1 MTTHAPASTLTEGA
15 LLWEPPRALRENCRM
30 THYMRWLADKRGL
43 RFDGYDALWR
53 WSSTE
58 IEAFWASLWDYF
70 EIRASAPYKRV
81 LDSRRMPGAT
91 WFEGAKLN
99 YAEHALRH
107 PQPDQPAIIAQSE
120 VRGREEISW
129 AELHS
134 RVASVAAALRELG
147 IRQGDRVV
155 SYMPHVPETV
165 IAFLACASLGAVWS
179 SCSPDMGTGAV
190 IDRFRQI
197 EPSLLFAVDGYR
209 YGGRNFERRPVLD
222 ELQRAMPTL
231 QHIVLLPYLD
241 KAASAAGLRGGRLW
255 ASLLGRTD
263 ALRFAQVDFD
273 HPLWIV
279 YSSGTTGLPKA
290 IVHGHGGIV
299 LDHMKTLQLHMD
311 LRPGERFFWMTTTG
325 WIMWN
330 ILLGGLLG
338 GSTIVLFDGNPAYPD
353 LETLWRTVAE
363 TRTRVFGAG
372 AAFFNSC
379 MKAGLEPGRRFD
391 LSALTQ
397 IGSTGSPLTVENFGW
412 LYRATRAD
420 IQVAST
426 SGGTDL
432 AGPFV
437 GASPLLPVSA
447 GEIPCRVLGMAVEA
461 YNEHG
466 KPVLN
471 EVGELVA
478 TQPFPGMPVYFWN
491 DPGGRRYRESYF
503 EQFPGVWRHGDW
515 IRITPEGRSVI
526 YGRSDTT
533 INRFG
538 IRMGTSEIY
547 RAVEDS
553 PEVLDSMVV
562 DLEYLGRE
570 SYMPLF
576 VVLAPGATLDEALK
590 SRLKESIRR
599 RVSARHTPD
608 EIFAVADIPRTLTG
622 KKMELPV
629 RKLLLG
635 QPLEKVASTDAMANP
650 EALKFFVDLARK
662 WNA

>member
-1 MTTHAPASTLTEGA
+1 
-15 LLWEPPRALRENCRM
+15 M
-30 THYMRWLADKRGL
+30 THYMGWLARNKGL
-43 RFDGYDALWR
+43 EFDSYDALWR

-58 IEAFWASLWDYF
+58 IEAFWASLWEYF
-70 EIRASAPYKRV
+70 EIRASAPYSRV
-81 LDSRRMPGAT
+81 LDSRRMPGAK

-99 YAEHALRH
+99 YAEHALRL
-107 PQPDQPAIIAQSE
+107 PQVNQPAIIAQSE
-120 VRGREEISW
+120 VRGREEVSW
-129 AELHS
+129 ADLQS
-134 RVASVAAALRELG
+134 QVASVAAALRELG
-147 IRQGDRVV
+147 IGPGDRVV
-155 SYMPHVPETV
+155 SYMPHIPETV

-197 EPSLLFAVDGYR
+197 EPRLLFAVDGYR
-209 YGGRNFERRPVLD
+209 YGGRDFDRRAVLD
-222 ELQRAMPTL
+222 ELQAAMPTL
-231 QHIVLLPYLD
+231 QHVVLLPYLD
-241 KAASAAGLRGGRLW
+241 KSAGAAALRNGRLW
-255 ASLLGRTD
+255 SSLLGRREPL
-263 ALRFAQVDFD
+263 AFAQVDFE

-299 LDHMKTLQLHMD
+299 LDHMKTMQLHMD
-311 LRPGERFFWMTTTG
+311 LRPGDRFFWMTTTG

-330 ILLGGLLG
+330 VLLGGLLG
-338 GSTIVLFDGNPAYPD
+338 GSTVVLFDGNPAYPD
-353 LETLWRTVAE
+353 LGTLWRVVAG
-363 TRTRVFGAG
+363 TRTNVFGAG

-379 MKAGLEPGRRFD
+379 MKAGLEPGRDAD

-397 IGSTGSPLTVENFGW
+397 IGSTGSPLTVENFAW
-412 LYRATRAD
+412 IHEATRKD
-420 IQVAST
+420 IMIASA

-437 GASPLLPVSA
+437 GASPLLPVTA

-461 YNEHG
+461 YDEEG
-466 KPVLN
+466 RPVVN
-471 EVGELVA
+471 KVGELVA
-478 TQPFPGMPVYFWN
+478 TQPFPTMPIYFWN
-491 DPGGRRYRESYF
+491 DPQGTRYRESYF
-503 EQFPGVWRHGDW
+503 EHYPGVWRHGDW
-515 IRITPEGRSVI
+515 IRITPEGRSII

-533 INRFG
+533 INRSG

-547 RAVEDS
+547 RAVEDA

-576 VVLAPGATLDEALK
+576 VVLKPGAVLDEALK
-590 SRLKESIRR
+590 TRLTQSIRKR
-599 RVSARHTPD
+599 ASARHVPN
-608 EIFAVADIPRTLTG
+608 EIFAVSDIPRTLTG

-635 QPLEKVASTDAMANP
+635 QPIEKVASADAMANP
-650 EALKFFVDLARK
+650 HSLQFFVDLARK
-662 WNA
+662 LNQ